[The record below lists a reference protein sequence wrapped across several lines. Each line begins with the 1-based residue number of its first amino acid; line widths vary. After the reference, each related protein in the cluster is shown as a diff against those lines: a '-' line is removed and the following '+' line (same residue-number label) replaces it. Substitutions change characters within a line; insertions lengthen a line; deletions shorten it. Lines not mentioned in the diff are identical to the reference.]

1 MTSADTNLAAAALA
15 IALVAL
21 FTTVGQLLQQY
32 FATADGYRRCQRSVM
47 GEYARKTRLQWRWSE
62 FRFETLY
69 TTPEIFL
76 AGQGS
81 PNRVGQV
88 LLTGSEKSREKSLV
102 PLSSME
108 NEEAVMLVVNF
119 QGQFQMS
126 RVQGEQ
132 PTPTP
137 SKKQGGTYRGEMAC
151 WVPFLHW
158 IHEKTAVSLDNHTSI
173 ATQSTHPTELAPN
186 NVRLPG
192 IIFRERSWDF
202 QPPDVVRPLAKTTLS
217 DIAVIARRMGMK
229 WKDFRPSDGVLRAEG
244 QSQTITSTTVRSL
257 GLVLQYSYTGQSQRL
272 AMAEHNLK
280 KRLVMGS
287 ILTEQ
292 EEIYIP
298 DAGADR
304 LGCGVLRT
312 DRQLSLPDLTVSTQS
327 EIVTALGYLDRSG
340 ASSAALS
347 KILREN
353 PEFRFRVADIV
364 ALTIHPVRW
373 PGSHLVQV
381 PAPSDNMQGVTASS
395 VGRRAFRQCL
405 EEYIVVRNGDVGIHT
420 QQALDICYE
429 IGTKY
434 AAWDH
439 TDDYSTQDE
448 QWIVTRDPRYLDVVQ
463 ERLDSLTTFLNV
475 WEQAHSF
482 RYHNLLG
489 IHIRVAMFADG
500 GETCLQ
506 QNLGTDYKADV
517 DGYFKQLPKIVEEMK
532 KTGFHNQQ
540 MIVDAWVTMML
551 RAMCWGAC
559 HFFVPGERVPIQ
571 YFGSQLPVY
580 IG

>member
-1 MTSADTNLAAAALA
+1 MGADTTLAAAALA

-21 FTTVGQLLQQY
+21 CTTIGQLLQQY
-32 FATADGYRRCQRSVM
+32 FATADGYRRCQKSVM
-47 GEYARKTRLQWRWSE
+47 GEYARKTRLQWRWRE

-69 TTPEIFL
+69 STPEIFL

-81 PNRVGQV
+81 PNRVRQV
-88 LLTGSEKSREKSLV
+88 LLTGSQKAREMSLV
-102 PLSSME
+102 PETSVD
-108 NEEAVMLVVNF
+108 NEAVMVDQNTPEMRLQR
-119 QGQFQMS
+119 QGTWGQRM
-126 RVQGEQ
+126 Q
-132 PTPTP
+132 PTRLRI
-137 SKKQGGTYRGEMAC
+137 QGGTYSEEMAC
-151 WVPFLHW
+151 WVPLLHW
-158 IHEKTAVSLDNHTSI
+158 IHEKTRISLDNHP
-173 ATQSTHPTELAPN
+173 STEAQLAKPMGTA
-186 NVRLPG
+186 NVRLPA
-192 IIFRERSWDF
+192 IIFHERSWDF

-229 WKDFRPSDGVLRAEG
+229 WKDFRPSDGILRAEG
-244 QSQTITSTTVRSL
+244 HSQTITSTMVRSL
-257 GLVLQYSYTGQSQRL
+257 GLVLQYSYTGQNGRL
-272 AMAEHNLK
+272 ALAEHNVRK
-280 KRLVMGS
+280 KLVTGS
-287 ILTEQ
+287 IFTEQ

-298 DAGADR
+298 SAGADR

-312 DRQLSLPDLTVSTQS
+312 DRELGLPDVTVSSQA

-340 ASSAALS
+340 TSATALA

-353 PEFRFRVADIV
+353 PEYRFRIADIV
-364 ALTIHPVRW
+364 ALTTRAARLL
-373 PGSHLVQV
+373 GSHLVQV
-381 PAPSDNMQGVTASS
+381 PAPSDNMQGVTTSS

-405 EEYIVVRNGDVGIHT
+405 EEYIVVHNGDVGHYT

-448 QWIVTRDPRYLDVVQ
+448 QWIVTRDPQYLDVVQ
-463 ERLDSLTTFLNV
+463 ERLQSLTGVLNT

-482 RYHNLLG
+482 RYHKLLG
-489 IHIRVAMFADG
+489 IHIRIAMFADG
-500 GETCLQ
+500 GETSMQ
-506 QNLGTDYKADV
+506 QNLGPYYKADI
-517 DGYFKQLPKIVEEMK
+517 DGYFRLLPKIVEEMK
-532 KTGFHNQQ
+532 KTGAGFQDQ
-540 MIVDAWVTMML
+540 YMVVDAWVTMML
-551 RAMCWGAC
+551 RAMCWGVC

>member
-1 MTSADTNLAAAALA
+1 MPSADTNLAAAALA

-32 FATADGYRRCQRSVM
+32 FATADGYRRCQKSVM

-69 TTPEIFL
+69 TTPQIFL
-76 AGQGS
+76 AGDGS
-81 PNRVGQV
+81 PNRTGQV
-88 LLTGSEKSREKSLV
+88 LLTGSERSRKISLV
-102 PLSSME
+102 PVSSVDNKDTVILE
-108 NEEAVMLVVNF
+108 GPKFL
-119 QGQFQMS
+119 QLQS
-126 RVQGEQ
+126 EQ
-132 PTPTP
+132 PRQIMLPGD
-137 SKKQGGTYRGEMAC
+137 SYGGELAS
-151 WVPFLHW
+151 WVPLLHW
-158 IHEKTAVSLDNHTSI
+158 IHEKTSICLENHQTDEDSE
-173 ATQSTHPTELAPN
+173 QYAPPK
-186 NVRLPG
+186 VRLPAV
-192 IIFRERSWDF
+192 IFRERSWDF

-229 WKDFRPSDGVLRAEG
+229 WKDFRPSDGILRAEG
-244 QSQTITSTTVRSL
+244 HSQTITSTMVRSL
-257 GLVLQYSYTGQSQRL
+257 GLVLQYSYTGQNRRL
-272 AMAEHNLK
+272 AMAEQNLK
-280 KRLVMGS
+280 KRLVIGS
-287 ILTEQ
+287 ILSEQ

-298 DAGADR
+298 NAKADR
-304 LGCGVLRT
+304 LGCGVLRA
-312 DRQLSLPDLTVSTQS
+312 DRQLGLPDVTVSTQA

-340 ASSAALS
+340 MSSAALA
-347 KILREN
+347 KILKEN

-364 ALTIHPVRW
+364 ALTTGAARR

-381 PAPSDNMQGVTASS
+381 PAPSDNMHGVTTSS

-405 EEYIVVRNGDVGIHT
+405 EEYIVVHKGDVGIYT
-420 QQALDICYE
+420 QQALDFCYE
-429 IGTKY
+429 VGTKY

-448 QWIVTRDPRYLDVVQ
+448 QWIVTRDPRYLDLVQ
-463 ERLDSLTTFLNV
+463 DQLLFLSTLLND

-489 IHIRVAMFADG
+489 IHIRIAVFAEG
-500 GETCLQ
+500 GETSVQ
-506 QNLGTDYKADV
+506 QDLSVDYKADV
-517 DGYFKQLPKIVEEMK
+517 DGYFRQLPKVVEAMK

>member
-1 MTSADTNLAAAALA
+1 MAGADTNIAAAALA

-21 FTTVGQLLQQY
+21 CTTVGQLLQQY
-32 FATADGYRRCQRSVM
+32 FATADGYRRCQKSVM
-47 GEYARKTRLQWRWSE
+47 GEYACKTRLQWRWRE

-76 AGQGS
+76 AGDGA

-88 LLTGSEKSREKSLV
+88 LLTGSEKSRELSFV
-102 PLSSME
+102 PASSMD
-108 NEEAVMLVVNF
+108 NDEEVILERPTA
-119 QGQFQMS
+119 
-126 RVQGEQ
+126 EQ
-132 PTPTP
+132 YNRGMTPTFSNKHP
-137 SKKQGGTYRGEMAC
+137 GTYRAEMVC
-151 WVPFLHW
+151 WVSFLHW
-158 IHEKTAVSLDNHTSI
+158 IHEKTSMCLDHQPNVDDPVHI
-173 ATQSTHPTELAPN
+173 APPFI
-186 NVRLPG
+186 RLPG

-229 WKDFRPSDGVLRAEG
+229 WKDFRPSDGILRAEG
-244 QSQTITSTTVRSL
+244 HSQTITSTVVRSL
-257 GLVLQYSYTGQSQRL
+257 GLVLQYSYTGQNQRL
-272 AMAEHNLK
+272 AMAEHNLR
-280 KRLVMGS
+280 KRLGTGS
-287 ILTEQ
+287 ILAEQ

-298 DAGADR
+298 TAEADR

-312 DRQLSLPDLTVSTQS
+312 DRRLGLPDVTVSTQT
-327 EIVTALGYLDRSG
+327 EIITALSYLDRSG
-340 ASSAALS
+340 TSPVSLT
-347 KILREN
+347 KILREY
-353 PEFRFRVADIV
+353 PEFRFRVGDIV
-364 ALTIHPVRW
+364 ALTTRAARL

-381 PAPSDNMQGVTASS
+381 PAPSDNMQGVTTSS

-405 EEYIVVRNGDVGIHT
+405 EEYLVVHKGEVGIHT
-420 QQALDICYE
+420 QHALDICYE

-439 TDDYSTQDE
+439 ADDYSAQDE
-448 QWIVTRDPRYLDVVQ
+448 QWIVTRDAQYLDVVQ
-463 ERLDSLTTFLNV
+463 ERLDSLNDLLHG

-489 IHIRVAMFADG
+489 IHIRIAMFAEG
-500 GETCLQ
+500 GDTSMP
-506 QNLGTDYKADV
+506 QNLATDYKADV
-517 DGYFKQLPKIVEEMK
+517 DGYFRQLPKIVEEMK
-532 KTGFHNQQ
+532 KTGFHDQQ
-540 MIVDAWVTMML
+540 MIVDAWVTMIL